1 MITGKRAKREAK
13 QLFRICLANGSLD
26 EHRAREVAQR
36 LMAGDYRN
44 GRAILAHF
52 LRLLRLDRARHTANV
67 ESATPL
73 PSDLQA
79 AVESSLTRLYGS
91 GLTTAFE
98 HRPLL
103 IGGMRIQVGSDV
115 YDGSVLAR
123 LTELE
128 KSF

>member
-1 MITGKRAKREAK
+1 MISKKHAKREAK
-13 QLFRICLANGSLD
+13 QLLRLCRVNGLLD
-26 EHRAREVAQR
+26 ENRVRELAQH
-36 LMAGDYRN
+36 LIAGGYRD
-44 GRAILAHF
+44 GRSVLPHL
-52 LRLLRLDRARHTANV
+52 LRWVRLDRVQHTANV

-79 AVESSLTRLYGS
+79 AVQSSLTRLYGS

-98 HRPLL
+98 HRPSL

>member
-1 MITGKRAKREAK
+1 MIRKKQAKREAK
-13 QLFRICLANGSLD
+13 QLLHLCCVNGLLD
-26 EHRAREVAQR
+26 EDRVRELAQH
-36 LMAGDYRN
+36 LITGSYKD
-44 GRAILAHF
+44 GRVILPHF
-52 LRLLRLDRARHTANV
+52 LRWVRLDRAQHTANV

-79 AVESSLTRLYGS
+79 AVQSSLTRLYGS

-98 HRPLL
+98 HRPSL

-115 YDGSVLAR
+115 YDRSVLAR
-123 LTELE
+123 LTQLE